1 MRLVVQRVDSA
12 RVTVDGKLAGSI
24 KTGLLVFTGFGD
36 MDQPAVI
43 PLMIRKLIELRIF
56 GDSGGKI
63 NLSLKDVRGSILVVS
78 QFTLYA
84 NCSRGR
90 RPDFTHAAPP
100 DLARQLYEQFLSEL
114 KDTGTEVQSGIFGA
128 HMQVDACNNGPFTII
143 LDSAVV
149 T

>member
-12 RVTVDGKLAGSI
+12 SVKVEDRVTGSI
-24 KTGLLVFTGFGD
+24 QTGLLVFTGFGD
-36 MDQPAVI
+36 ADTPDVI
-43 PLMIRKLIELRIF
+43 PLMLRKLTELRIF
-56 GDSGGKI
+56 SDPQGKI
-63 NLSLKDVRGSILVVS
+63 NLSLKDVNGSILVVS

-100 DLARQLYEQFLSEL
+100 QLALELYELFLAEL
-114 KDTGTEVQSGIFGA
+114 RKTGIVVETGIFGA

-143 LDSAVV
+143 LDSALL
-149 T
+149 